1 MGIIAWFKRLLGFG
15 TREPS
20 EVLSPAHRLDQR
32 TAMSAADVLQRAS
45 ELQKANAQWPE
56 IWQSLNPD
64 GDAETQ
70 QLLIEFRGPYMF
82 APHVALNVLQ
92 IGCQRA
98 LAGSPAASRVQ
109 ALREAMRADD
119 QVVRPE

>member
-15 TREPS
+15 TREPT
-20 EVLSPAHRLDQR
+20 EVSLPANWLDQR
-32 TAMSAADVLQRAS
+32 TAMSAADVLQRVS
-45 ELQKANAQWPE
+45 ELQKTNAQWPE

-64 GDAETQ
+64 DDAETQ

-82 APHVALNVLQ
+82 VPHVALSVFQ

-109 ALREAMRADD
+109 ALREAMHADD
-119 QVVRPE
+119 QVVRPQ

>member
-1 MGIIAWFKRLLGFG
+1 MGIIRWFKRLLGISPG
-15 TREPS
+15 EAT
-20 EVLSPAHRLDQR
+20 EVLSSTYRLHQR
-32 TAMSAADVLQRAS
+32 TAMSAAEVLQRVS

-56 IWQSLNPD
+56 IWQALNPG

-82 APHVALNVLQ
+82 VPHLALNVLQ
-92 IGCQRA
+92 HGCERA
-98 LAGSPAASRVQ
+98 LLGSPLANRVQ

-119 QVVRPE
+119 QVVRPH